1 MPMRGGALF
10 VIPLESAI
18 LYELAKSQKLSK
30 FDGFVKSSAGKA
42 RKS

>member
-1 MPMRGGALF
+1 MN
-10 VIPLESAI
+10 
-18 LYELAKSQKLSK
+18 SQKVEKEAK